1 MTTFAELQENRRKAE
16 RAVITAATRA
26 VMKQAYT
33 EDLNKSVVEYWDASE
48 ALMEAFRESQQKGV
62 E

>member
-1 MTTFAELQENRRKAE
+1 MNTLNELQEKRRKAE
-16 RAVITAATRA
+16 RAVIAAATRA
-26 VMKQAYT
+26 VLAGGHGTHLTQAVT
-33 EDLNKSVVEYWDASE
+33 EYWDASE

>member
-1 MTTFAELQENRRKAE
+1 MKTFKELQEERRKAE
-16 RAVITAATRA
+16 RAVITAATREVLAGGTGMELTNA
-26 VMKQAYT
+26 VT
-33 EDLNKSVVEYWDASE
+33 DYWDASE